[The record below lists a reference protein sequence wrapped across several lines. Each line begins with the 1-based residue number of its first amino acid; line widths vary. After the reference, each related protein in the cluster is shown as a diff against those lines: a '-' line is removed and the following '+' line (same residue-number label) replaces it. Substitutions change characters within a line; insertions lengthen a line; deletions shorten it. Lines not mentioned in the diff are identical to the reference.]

1 VFVKESNQF
10 IPLPASYLRSL
21 PAPTIKRRIA
31 LNLYEM
37 LVLFGVLAFTFLVPH
52 LIIGVLF
59 EITAPSAILMAHVY
73 LVLAFYFMWYWT
85 KTGQTLAMQ
94 TWRIQLVNDD
104 GAIMKRSQALM
115 RFAIGSL
122 WLIPAALLL
131 FINIK
136 MNRSMSMGT
145 SVSIIFFSIT
155 LFLWP
160 LSAILDRKNRQS
172 IPDRWSGTRLV
183 QLPSTIPHPVSSSKE

>member
-1 VFVKESNQF
+1 MKEPNPF

-37 LVLFGVLAFTFLVPH
+37 LVLFGVLALTFLVPH
-52 LIIGVLF
+52 LTIGVLF
-59 EITAPSAILMAHVY
+59 EVTAPSTILMAHLY
-73 LVLAFYFMWYWT
+73 LVLAFYIMWYWT

-94 TWRIQLVNDD
+94 TWRIQLVSED
-104 GAIMKRSQALM
+104 GSIMKRSQALM

-136 MNRSMSMGT
+136 MNPSVSMGA

-160 LSAILDRKNRQS
+160 LSAVLDRKNCQS

-183 QLPSTIPHPVSSSKE
+183 QLPNTIPHPVSSGKE

>member
-1 VFVKESNQF
+1 MKESNQF

-59 EITAPSAILMAHVY
+59 EVTAPSAILMAHVY

-94 TWRIQLVNDD
+94 TWRIQLVNVD

-136 MNRSMSMGT
+136 MNPSASMGG

-183 QLPSTIPHPVSSSKE
+183 QLPNTIPHPVSSSKE

>member
-1 VFVKESNQF
+1 MKESNQF
-10 IPLPASYLRSL
+10 TPLPASYLRSL

-59 EITAPSAILMAHVY
+59 EVTAPSAILMAHMY

-94 TWRIQLVNDD
+94 TWRIQMVSDD

-131 FINIK
+131 FINIR
-136 MNRSMSMGT
+136 MNPGASMGG

-160 LSAILDRKNRQS
+160 LSAVLDRKNRQS

>member
-1 VFVKESNQF
+1 VKESNQF
-10 IPLPASYLRSL
+10 NPLPASYLKSL

-37 LVLFGVLAFTFLVPH
+37 LVLFGVLAFAFLVPH
-52 LIIGVLF
+52 LTIGVLF
-59 EITAPSAILMAHVY
+59 EVTAPSTILMAHLY

-94 TWRIQLVNDD
+94 TWRIQLVSED
-104 GAIMKRSQALM
+104 GSIMKRSQALM

-131 FINIK
+131 FIIIK
-136 MNRSMSMGT
+136 MNPSISMGG

-160 LSAILDRKNRQS
+160 LSAVLDRKNRQS
-172 IPDRWSGTRLV
+172 IPDRWSRTRLV
-183 QLPSTIPHPVSSSKE
+183 QLPNTIPHPVSSSEE

>member
-1 VFVKESNQF
+1 MKESNQF
-10 IPLPASYLRSL
+10 NPLPASYLKSL

-37 LVLFGVLAFTFLVPH
+37 LVLFGVLAFAFLVPH
-52 LIIGVLF
+52 LTIGVLF
-59 EITAPSAILMAHVY
+59 EVTAPSTILMAHLY

-94 TWRIQLVNDD
+94 TWRIQLVSED
-104 GAIMKRSQALM
+104 GSIMKRSQALM

-131 FINIK
+131 FIIIK
-136 MNRSMSMGT
+136 MNPSISMGG

-160 LSAILDRKNRQS
+160 LSAVLDRKNRQS
-172 IPDRWSGTRLV
+172 IPDRWSRTRLV
-183 QLPSTIPHPVSSSKE
+183 QLPNTIPHPVSSSEE

>member
-1 VFVKESNQF
+1 MKEPNQF
-10 IPLPASYLRSL
+10 TPLPASYLRSL

-59 EITAPSAILMAHVY
+59 EVTAPSAILMAHMY

-94 TWRIQLVNDD
+94 TWRIQLVNED

-131 FINIK
+131 FINIR
-136 MNRSMSMGT
+136 MNPGASMGG

-160 LSAILDRKNRQS
+160 LSAVLDRKNRQS

>member
-1 VFVKESNQF
+1 VKESNQF
-10 IPLPASYLRSL
+10 IPLPASYLKSL

-59 EITAPSAILMAHVY
+59 EVTAPSAILMAHMY

-94 TWRIQLVNDD
+94 TWRIQMVSGD
-104 GAIMKRSQALM
+104 GTIMKRSQALM

-136 MNRSMSMGT
+136 MNPSASMGG

-160 LSAILDRKNRQS
+160 LSAVLDRKNRQS

-183 QLPSTIPHPVSSSKE
+183 QLPNTIPHPVSSSKE

>member
-1 VFVKESNQF
+1 VKESNQF

-136 MNRSMSMGT
+136 MNPSMSMGT

>member
-1 VFVKESNQF
+1 MKESNQF
-10 IPLPASYLRSL
+10 IPLPASYLKSL

-59 EITAPSAILMAHVY
+59 EVTAPSAILMAHMY

-94 TWRIQLVNDD
+94 TWRVRMIGRKGYNVT
-104 GAIMKRSQALM
+104 KRQAFW
-115 RFAIGSL
+115 RYVYGSL
-122 WLIPAALLL
+122 WLIPCVVLHWAFHLEKWQIIEMLFTVAL
-131 FINIK
+131 FI
-136 MNRSMSMGT
+136 
-145 SVSIIFFSIT
+145 
-155 LFLWP
+155 WP
-160 LSAILDRKNRQS
+160 LSIYLDRRNILHRQS
-172 IPDRWSGTRLV
+172 LPDRLAGSRLV
-183 QLPSTIPHPVSSSKE
+183 ELPKSLVTLR

>member
-1 VFVKESNQF
+1 MKESNQF

-136 MNRSMSMGT
+136 MNPSASMGG

-183 QLPSTIPHPVSSSKE
+183 QLPSMIPHPVSSSKE

>member
-1 VFVKESNQF
+1 VKESNPF
-10 IPLPASYLRSL
+10 IPLPASYLKSL

-37 LVLFGVLAFTFLVPH
+37 LVLFGVLAFAFLVPH
-52 LIIGVLF
+52 LTIGVLF
-59 EITAPSAILMAHVY
+59 EVTAPSTILMAHLY

-94 TWRIQLVNDD
+94 TWRIQLVSED
-104 GAIMKRSQALM
+104 GSIMKRSQALM

-131 FINIK
+131 FIIIK
-136 MNRSMSMGT
+136 MNPSISMGG

-160 LSAILDRKNRQS
+160 LSAVLDRKNRQS
-172 IPDRWSGTRLV
+172 IPDRWSRTRLV
-183 QLPSTIPHPVSSSKE
+183 QLPNTIPHPVSSSEE

>member
-1 VFVKESNQF
+1 VKESHQF

-37 LVLFGVLAFTFLVPH
+37 LVLFGVLAFAFLVPH
-52 LIIGVLF
+52 LIIGVVF
-59 EITAPSAILMAHVY
+59 EVTAPSAILMAHMY

-94 TWRIQLVNDD
+94 TWRIQLVNED
-104 GAIMKRSQALM
+104 GDIMKRSQALM

-122 WLIPAALLL
+122 WLIPAALIL

-136 MNRSMSMGT
+136 MNPSIKMGT
-145 SVSIIFFSIT
+145 SVSIIFFSVT

-160 LSAILDRKNRQS
+160 LSAYLDRRNRQS

-183 QLPSTIPHPVSSSKE
+183 QLPSTIPHPISSGEE

>member
-1 VFVKESNQF
+1 MKEPNQF

-59 EITAPSAILMAHVY
+59 EVTAPSAILMAHVY

-94 TWRIQLVNDD
+94 TWRIQLVNID

-136 MNRSMSMGT
+136 LNPSMSMGG

-160 LSAILDRKNRQS
+160 LSAIFDRKNRQS

-183 QLPSTIPHPVSSSKE
+183 QLPSTIPHPVSSSEE

>member
-1 VFVKESNQF
+1 MKESNQF

-37 LVLFGVLAFTFLVPH
+37 LVLFGVMAFTFLVPH
-52 LIIGVLF
+52 LTIGVLF
-59 EITAPSAILMAHVY
+59 EVTAPSAILMAHLY

-94 TWRIQLVNDD
+94 TWRIQLVSED
-104 GAIMKRSQALM
+104 GSIMKRSQALM

-131 FINIK
+131 FITIK
-136 MNRSMSMGT
+136 MNPSASMGG

-160 LSAILDRKNRQS
+160 LSAVLDRKNRQS

-183 QLPSTIPHPVSSSKE
+183 QLPNTIPHPVSSSEE

>member
-1 VFVKESNQF
+1 MKELNPF

-37 LVLFGVLAFTFLVPH
+37 LVLFGVLALTFLVPH
-52 LIIGVLF
+52 LTIGVLF
-59 EITAPSAILMAHVY
+59 EVTAPSTILMAHLY

-94 TWRIQLVNDD
+94 TWRIQLVSED
-104 GAIMKRSQALM
+104 GSIMKRSQALM

-136 MNRSMSMGT
+136 MNPSVSMGA

-160 LSAILDRKNRQS
+160 LSAVLDRKNCQS

-183 QLPSTIPHPVSSSKE
+183 QLPNTIPHPVSSGKE

>member
-1 VFVKESNQF
+1 VKESNQF

-59 EITAPSAILMAHVY
+59 EVTAPSAILMAHIY

-94 TWRIQLVNDD
+94 TWRIQLVNVD

-136 MNRSMSMGT
+136 MNPSASMGG

-183 QLPSTIPHPVSSSKE
+183 QLPNTIPHPVSSSKE

>member
-1 VFVKESNQF
+1 MKESNQF
-10 IPLPASYLRSL
+10 NPLPASYLKSL

-37 LVLFGVLAFTFLVPH
+37 LVLFGVLAFAFLVPH
-52 LIIGVLF
+52 LTIGVLF
-59 EITAPSAILMAHVY
+59 EVTAPSTILMAHLY

-94 TWRIQLVNDD
+94 TWRIQLVSED
-104 GAIMKRSQALM
+104 GSIMKRSQALM

-136 MNRSMSMGT
+136 MNPSASMGG

-160 LSAILDRKNRQS
+160 LSAVLDRKNRQS

-183 QLPSTIPHPVSSSKE
+183 QLPNTIPHPVSSGKE

>member
-1 VFVKESNQF
+1 MKESNQF

-59 EITAPSAILMAHVY
+59 EVTAPSAILMAHVY

-94 TWRIQLVNDD
+94 TWRIQLVNID

-136 MNRSMSMGT
+136 LNPSMSMGG

-160 LSAILDRKNRQS
+160 LSAIFDR
-172 IPDRWSGTRLV
+172 
-183 QLPSTIPHPVSSSKE
+183 

>member
-1 VFVKESNQF
+1 MFVKESNQF
-10 IPLPASYLRSL
+10 IPLPASYLKSL

-59 EITAPSAILMAHVY
+59 EVTAAPAVLMAHVY

-136 MNRSMSMGT
+136 PARSGDILVIKS
-145 SVSIIFFSIT
+145 T
-155 LFLWP
+155 LVVLIELP
-160 LSAILDRKNRQS
+160 KHRK
-172 IPDRWSGTRLV
+172 SG
-183 QLPSTIPHPVSSSKE
+183 

>member
-1 VFVKESNQF
+1 MKESNQF
-10 IPLPASYLRSL
+10 IPLPASYLKSL

-59 EITAPSAILMAHVY
+59 EVTAAPAVLMAHVY

-94 TWRIQLVNDD
+94 TWRIQMVNDD

-136 MNRSMSMGT
+136 MNPSASMGG

>member
-1 VFVKESNQF
+1 MKESNQF

-59 EITAPSAILMAHVY
+59 EVTAPSAILMAHVY

-94 TWRIQLVNDD
+94 TWRIQLVNID

-136 MNRSMSMGT
+136 LNPSMSMGG

-155 LFLWP
+155 LFVWP
-160 LSAILDRKNRQS
+160 LSAIFDRKNRQS

-183 QLPSTIPHPVSSSKE
+183 QLPSTIPHPVSSSEE

>member
-1 VFVKESNQF
+1 VKESNQF

-59 EITAPSAILMAHVY
+59 EVTAPSAILMAHVY

-94 TWRIQLVNDD
+94 TWRIQLVNID

-136 MNRSMSMGT
+136 LNPSMSMGG

-160 LSAILDRKNRQS
+160 LSAIFDRKNRQS

>member
-1 VFVKESNQF
+1 VKESNQF
-10 IPLPASYLRSL
+10 IPLPASYLKSL

-59 EITAPSAILMAHVY
+59 EVTAPSAILMAHMY

-94 TWRIQLVNDD
+94 TWRIQLVSED

-136 MNRSMSMGT
+136 MNPSASMGG
-145 SVSIIFFSIT
+145 SVSIIFF
-155 LFLWP
+155 
-160 LSAILDRKNRQS
+160 LSLIH
-172 IPDRWSGTRLV
+172 I
-183 QLPSTIPHPVSSSKE
+183 

>member
-1 VFVKESNQF
+1 VKESNQF
-10 IPLPASYLRSL
+10 NPLPASYLKSL

-37 LVLFGVLAFTFLVPH
+37 LVLFGVMAFTFLVPH
-52 LIIGVLF
+52 LTIGVLF
-59 EITAPSAILMAHVY
+59 EVTAPSAILMAHLY

-94 TWRIQLVNDD
+94 TWRIQLVSED
-104 GAIMKRSQALM
+104 GSIMKRSQALM

-136 MNRSMSMGT
+136 MNPSASMGG

-160 LSAILDRKNRQS
+160 LSAVLDRKNRQS

-183 QLPSTIPHPVSSSKE
+183 QLPNTIPHPVSSSEE

>member
-1 VFVKESNQF
+1 VKEPNQF
-10 IPLPASYLRSL
+10 TPLPASYLRSL

-59 EITAPSAILMAHVY
+59 EVTAPSAILMAHMY

-94 TWRIQLVNDD
+94 TWRIQLVNED

-131 FINIK
+131 LINIR
-136 MNRSMSMGT
+136 MNPGASMGG

-160 LSAILDRKNRQS
+160 LSAVLDRKNRQS
-172 IPDRWSGTRLV
+172 IPDRWSGTRLI

>member
-1 VFVKESNQF
+1 VKESNQF
-10 IPLPASYLRSL
+10 NPLPASYLKSL

-37 LVLFGVLAFTFLVPH
+37 LVLFGVLAFAFLVPH
-52 LIIGVLF
+52 LTIGVLF
-59 EITAPSAILMAHVY
+59 EVTAPSTILMAHLY

-94 TWRIQLVNDD
+94 TWRIQLVSED
-104 GAIMKRSQALM
+104 GSIMKRSQALM

-131 FINIK
+131 FIIIK
-136 MNRSMSMGT
+136 MNPSISMGG

-160 LSAILDRKNRQS
+160 LSALLDRKGRQS
-172 IPDRWSGTRLV
+172 IPDRWSGTRLA
-183 QLPSTIPHPVSSSKE
+183 QLPNTIPHPVSSSKE

>member
-1 VFVKESNQF
+1 MKESNQF

-21 PAPTIKRRIA
+21 SAPTIKRRIA

-37 LVLFGVLAFTFLVPH
+37 LVLFGVMAFTFLVPH
-52 LIIGVLF
+52 LTIGVLF
-59 EITAPSAILMAHVY
+59 EVTAPSAILMAHLY

-94 TWRIQLVNDD
+94 TWRIQLVSED
-104 GAIMKRSQALM
+104 GSIMKRSQALM

-136 MNRSMSMGT
+136 MNPSASMGG

-160 LSAILDRKNRQS
+160 LSAVLDRKNRQS
-172 IPDRWSGTRLV
+172 IPDRWSRTRLV
-183 QLPSTIPHPVSSSKE
+183 QLPNTIPHPVSSSEE

>member
-1 VFVKESNQF
+1 VKESHQF

-37 LVLFGVLAFTFLVPH
+37 LVLFGVLAFAFLVPH
-52 LIIGVLF
+52 LIIGVVF
-59 EITAPSAILMAHVY
+59 EVTAPSAILMAHMY

-94 TWRIQLVNDD
+94 TWRIQLVNED

-122 WLIPAALLL
+122 WLIPAALIL

-136 MNRSMSMGT
+136 MNPSIKMGT
-145 SVSIIFFSIT
+145 SVSIIFFSVT

-160 LSAILDRKNRQS
+160 LSAYLDRRNRQS

-183 QLPSTIPHPVSSSKE
+183 QLPSTIPHPISSGEE

>member
-1 VFVKESNQF
+1 MKESNQF

-59 EITAPSAILMAHVY
+59 EVTAPSAILMAHVY

-136 MNRSMSMGT
+136 LNPSMSMGG

-183 QLPSTIPHPVSSSKE
+183 QLPSTIPHPVSSSEE

>member
-1 VFVKESNQF
+1 VKESNQF
-10 IPLPASYLRSL
+10 VPLPPSYLRSL

-59 EITAPSAILMAHVY
+59 EVTAPSAILMAHMY

-94 TWRIQLVNDD
+94 TWRIQLINED

-131 FINIK
+131 FINIR
-136 MNRSMSMGT
+136 MNPTASMGG

-160 LSAILDRKNRQS
+160 LSAVLDRKNRQS

>member
-1 VFVKESNQF
+1 MKESNQF

-136 MNRSMSMGT
+136 MNPSMSMGT

-183 QLPSTIPHPVSSSKE
+183 QLPSMIPHPVSSSKE

>member
-1 VFVKESNQF
+1 MKESNQF
-10 IPLPASYLRSL
+10 IPLPASYLKSL

-59 EITAPSAILMAHVY
+59 EVTAPSAILMAHTY

-94 TWRIQLVNDD
+94 TWRIQMVSGD
-104 GAIMKRSQALM
+104 GTIMKRSQALM

-136 MNRSMSMGT
+136 MNPSASMGG

-160 LSAILDRKNRQS
+160 LTAALDRKNRQS

-183 QLPSTIPHPVSSSKE
+183 QLPNTVPHPVSSSKE

>member
-1 VFVKESNQF
+1 VKESNQF

-21 PAPTIKRRIA
+21 SAPTIKRRIA

-37 LVLFGVLAFTFLVPH
+37 LVLFGVMAFTFLVPH
-52 LIIGVLF
+52 LTIGVLF
-59 EITAPSAILMAHVY
+59 EVTAPSAILMAHLY

-94 TWRIQLVNDD
+94 TWRIQLVSED
-104 GAIMKRSQALM
+104 GSIMKRSQALM

-136 MNRSMSMGT
+136 MNPSASMGG

-160 LSAILDRKNRQS
+160 LSAVLDRKNRQS
-172 IPDRWSGTRLV
+172 IPDRWSRTRLV
-183 QLPSTIPHPVSSSKE
+183 QLPNTIPHPVSSSEE

>member
-1 VFVKESNQF
+1 MKESNQF

-59 EITAPSAILMAHVY
+59 EVTAPSAILMAHVY

-94 TWRIQLVNDD
+94 TWRIQLVNVD

-136 MNRSMSMGT
+136 LNPSMSMGG

-183 QLPSTIPHPVSSSKE
+183 QLPNTIPHPVSSSKE

>member
-1 VFVKESNQF
+1 MKESNQF

-59 EITAPSAILMAHVY
+59 EVTAPSAILMAHVY

-94 TWRIQLVNDD
+94 TWRIQLVNVD

-136 MNRSMSMGT
+136 MNPTASMGG

-183 QLPSTIPHPVSSSKE
+183 QLPNTVPHPVSSSKE

>member
-1 VFVKESNQF
+1 MKESNQF

-59 EITAPSAILMAHVY
+59 EITAPSAILMTHVY

-136 MNRSMSMGT
+136 MNPSMSMGT

>member
-1 VFVKESNQF
+1 VKESNQF
-10 IPLPASYLRSL
+10 NPLPASYLKSL

-37 LVLFGVLAFTFLVPH
+37 LVLFGVLAFAFLVPH
-52 LIIGVLF
+52 LTIGVLF
-59 EITAPSAILMAHVY
+59 EVTAPSTILMAHLY

-94 TWRIQLVNDD
+94 TWRIQLVSED
-104 GAIMKRSQALM
+104 GSIMKRSQALM

-131 FINIK
+131 FIIIK
-136 MNRSMSMGT
+136 MNPSISMGG

-160 LSAILDRKNRQS
+160 LSAVLDRKNRQS
-172 IPDRWSGTRLV
+172 IPDRWSRTRLV
-183 QLPSTIPHPVSSSKE
+183 QLPNTIPHPVSSSEK